1 MIENNKNT
9 LIIKEEEGD
18 MIDITLSPERYPI
31 CFNRKVIEFMDANGL
46 SREEAENII
55 ANSPIQ
61 LELLYSIDQGLFAI
75 ESEPLAYIPAYN
87 PYTGN
92 EIPNEN
98 LPTPEDN
105 PLKTLDT
112 TICQLTDLPTV
123 LRTEVYDKHDFSI
136 EHMGKLE
143 EAMELIEGAVSALND
158 IDLTEERERTNS

>member
-1 MIENNKNT
+1 MANNSIQHLKITEEPGDCIEVQ
-9 LIIKEEEGD
+9 
-18 MIDITLSPERYPI
+18 LSPTKHPIVWERKLHELI
-31 CFNRKVIEFMDANGL
+31 NSCGMTQ
-46 SREEAENII
+46 EEAEHMLH
-55 ANSPIQ
+55 ASPIV
-61 LELLYSIDQGLFAI
+61 LELYYDIDTGLFAV
-75 ESEPLAYIPAYN
+75 ESEVVESCEIYN

-143 EAMELIEGAVSALND
+143 EAMELIEEAVSALND